1 MTRTE
6 YLLACLAEECSEV
19 AKAAMKAQRF
29 GVADGYPGTD
39 RTNGGDIAKEL
50 NELLAIVEML
60 REICPIPMRDLA
72 FDVEV
77 KRVRTE
83 HYLRWK
89 TEDK

>member
-50 NELLAIVEML
+50 NELLAIVE
-60 REICPIPMRDLA
+60 
-72 FDVEV
+72 V